1 MWPHRVP
8 DELCLPKS
16 SAILTRMLR
25 LLTFFLLVLLTG
37 CSSPPSY
44 DMAIVNG
51 RVMDPESGLDA
62 VRNVGVN
69 GDKIATITEH
79 EISGKQTLDAAGH
92 VVTAGFIDFHRHG
105 HSPENY
111 RAQIHD
117 GITSALE
124 LEIGVE
130 DIDAF
135 YAEREGKALV
145 NHGATIS
152 HPYTR
157 NIVMTGANPGLEG
170 DALLR
175 ALTPDQLDKLKD
187 RIARGLDQGA
197 VGIGFH
203 LADNP
208 GATSNELLELF
219 RLAPRYD
226 ATCFVH
232 IRTSRTDT
240 SNVEEALGYSKET
253 GAPLHIVHINSS
265 GAAMIPEYLDVIQ
278 KARDNGVDV
287 TTECYPYN
295 RGSTLIQS
303 HQLNDWETYSDDEL
317 AQYNWVETGEQL
329 TRESFGKYRKQ
340 GGFVISP
347 PSYSLENVKA
357 AVASPLTM
365 IASDGTWLVN
375 GRAHPRTFGAYARVL
390 GRYVREEKALS
401 LMDALAKM
409 SLRPAKRL
417 QRRVPM
423 MKNKGRVKV
432 GADADLVV
440 FNPDTVLDKGTFED
454 PAQYPEGIRHVVVN
468 GAAVL
473 VEGNLVEGKLP
484 GRPIRAPASARGGAI
499 PHD

>member
-8 DELCLPKS
+8 RWIVAPPKLR
-16 SAILTRMLR
+16 AILIRMLR
-25 LLTFFLLVLLTG
+25 LLTFFIVVLLTA
-37 CSSPPSY
+37 CASPPSY
-44 DMAIVNG
+44 DIAIVNG

-69 GDKIATITEH
+69 GDKIATITED

-92 VVTAGFIDFHRHG
+92 VVTAGFIDLHRHG

-111 RAQIHD
+111 RVQLHD

-124 LEIGVE
+124 LELGVE
-130 DIDAF
+130 DIAAF

-145 NHGATIS
+145 NHGASIS

-170 DALLR
+170 DALAR
-175 ALTPDQLDKLKD
+175 VLTPDQLNKLKD
-187 RIARGLDQGA
+187 SIARALDQGA
-197 VGIGFH
+197 VGIGFG
-203 LADNP
+203 LAYSP
-208 GATSNELLELF
+208 GATSDELLELF
-219 RLAPRYD
+219 RLAARYD
-226 ATCFVH
+226 ANCFVH
-232 IRTSRTDT
+232 IRTSRTDA
-240 SNVEEALGYSKET
+240 SNVEEVLGLSKET

-265 GAAMIPEYLDVIQ
+265 GVKMIPEYLDVIQ
-278 KARDNGVDV
+278 KARDKGADV

-295 RGSTLIQS
+295 RGSTFIESYLF
-303 HQLNDWETYSDDEL
+303 NDWETYSDDEFE
-317 AQYNWVETGEQL
+317 QYIWVETGEHL

-340 GGFVISP
+340 GGILITP
-347 PSYSLENVKA
+347 PSYSMEDAKA

-365 IASDGTWLVN
+365 IASDGMWLDK
-375 GRAHPRTFGAYARVL
+375 GRAHPRTFGTYARIL

-454 PAQYPEGIRHVVVN
+454 PAQHPEGIRHVVVN

-473 VEGNLVEGKLP
+473 VEGNLVEGMLP
-484 GRPIRAPASARGGAI
+484 GRPIRAAI
-499 PHD
+499 KQN